1 VIWSPLREQQEINLC
16 TQHQPPGS
24 KELNLYACGFIS
36 CTRILILAARR
47 ARIETPLVLRC
58 GKSFAAIEQNPE
70 VIRSLRIRFPA
81 QRSGLNRSFLLRAR
95 FLPSF
100 SLARTRATRR
110 LSAAANKKGRKVI
123 EKVEQPRSPACTCR
137 GACRLYRHA
146 RPRDGYEHLDMF
158 PRAIPIALST
168 KRHPSSFSL
177 FEHCF
182 SIRGA
187 VSAAP
192 RGTGSAC

>member
-1 VIWSPLREQQEINLC
+1 VQIVSRYPLLDARALSAIVHRDPRTFSAAANR
-16 TQHQPPGS
+16 S
-24 KELNLYACGFIS
+24 RRS
-36 CTRILILAARR
+36 SRIL
-47 ARIETPLVLRC
+47 
-58 GKSFAAIEQNPE
+58 KS
-70 VIRSLRIRFPA
+70 
-81 QRSGLNRSFLLRAR
+81 SGLLEFDSQHNEAGLIVRSSYALGRRFFL
-95 FLPSF
+95 SF
-100 SLARTRATRR
+100 SLARARATRR

-137 GACRLYRHA
+137 GACRLYRRA

-158 PRAIPIALST
+158 SRRVIPIALST

-187 VSAAP
+187 VS
-192 RGTGSAC
+192 GSMRDRFSLLGCSQKSLFH